1 MVHQQPRL
9 HYKWFET
16 EGVYTPPHMGGGWN
30 IIPHLYSYTVDAEN
44 KTVTAEVAYLRN
56 TMQGIYDAVQDKFM
70 QDYDDIEDYLENRAQ
85 RHAVT
90 LRTEADGRL
99 TIRQHHLV

>member
-1 MVHQQPRL
+1 
-9 HYKWFET
+9 
-16 EGVYTPPHMGGGWN
+16 MGGGWS
-30 IIPHLYSYTVDAEN
+30 IIPHLYSYTVDTEN
-44 KTVTAEVAYLRN
+44 QTVIAEVAYLRN

-70 QDYDDIEDYLENRAQ
+70 QDYDDIEDYLKNRAK

-90 LRTEADGRL
+90 LRTEAGGRL